1 MKSRKLS
8 LGLAAGGVAL
18 AVVLFIVL
26 SGGDESDSD
35 STTPTVRTTTTSGG
49 GPPTTTTTVPKPPK
63 VVFRNGAPVGG
74 VQEVEVDKGDPV
86 RIDVTSDVAAE
97 AHVHGYELTEEVAAG
112 HTARLRFSASIDGVF
127 EIELHLHGGADEGS
141 EVPVAE
147 LKVTP

>member
-1 MKSRKLS
+1 MQSRRLS

-35 STTPTVRTTTTSGG
+35 STTTAGRTTTTTTG

-74 VQEVEVDKGDPV
+74 VQEIEAAKGDPV
-86 RIDVTSDVAAE
+86 RIDLTTDVPAE
-97 AHVHGYELTEEVAAG
+97 VHVHGYELTEEVEASQ
-112 HTARLRFSASIDGVF
+112 TARLDFRASLEGVF

-141 EVPVAE
+141 EVLVAE